1 MRVEEGRAV
10 YRGVARHHPAV
21 PRGQP
26 SLGRW
31 QDSQSV
37 LRGVPK
43 RRDDRDASV
52 PGGQIAILLQKRGRL
67 AVLRAL
73 DPGLNAVLAHLPV
86 HPDDKRGR
94 QREFL

>member
-1 MRVEEGRAV
+1 MLVEEGRAV
-10 YRGVARHHPAV
+10 HRGVARHHSAV

-31 QDSQSV
+31 QDSQPS
-37 LRGVPK
+37 LQGVQK
-43 RRDDRDASV
+43 RRDCRDASV
-52 PGGQIAILLQKRGRL
+52 PGEQIAIILQKRGGL
-67 AVLRAL
+67 TVLRAL
-73 DPGLNAVLAHLPV
+73 DPSLDAVLAHLPV